1 MPGAMHDRKAFTE
14 CGWED
19 LMSNISVIADPGY
32 QGTDAITPM
41 KKPKGGEL
49 SVGNKENNRKISSI
63 RSAVERCI
71 AHVKNWKILA
81 TGYRG
86 RLAELPNVIRI
97 ITSLEFYR
105 LGW

>member
-1 MPGAMHDRKAFTE
+1 MCGSMHDRKAFTE

-19 LMSNISVIADPGY
+19 VLIDIPTIADPAY
-32 QGTDAITPM
+32 QGTHAITPR

-49 SVGNKENNRKISSI
+49 SASDKANNKTISSI

-86 RLAELPNVIRI
+86 RLAELPTIIRI
-97 ITSLEFYR
+97 VTSLEFYR

>member
-1 MPGAMHDRKAFTE
+1 
-14 CGWED
+14 
-19 LMSNISVIADPGY
+19 
-32 QGTDAITPM
+32 M
-41 KKPKGGEL
+41 KKPRGGEL

-63 RSAVERCI
+63 RSAVKRRI
-71 AHVKNWKILA
+71 AHNKNWKILA

-86 RLAELPNVIRI
+86 RFAELPNVIRI

>member
-1 MPGAMHDRKAFTE
+1 MHQ
-14 CGWED
+14 D
-19 LMSNISVIADPGY
+19 LRSRPRSGTPHSHEVSHISLAKRAY
-32 QGTDAITPM
+32 QGTHAITPR

-49 SVGNKENNRKISSI
+49 STNDKANNKTISSI

-86 RLAELPNVIRI
+86 RLAELPTIIRI
-97 ITSLEFYR
+97 IAALEFYR

>member
-1 MPGAMHDRKAFTE
+1 MHDRKAFTE
-14 CGWED
+14 SGWED
-19 LMSNISVIADPGY
+19 LLADTPVIGDPAY
-32 QGTDAITPM
+32 QGTHAITPR

-49 SVGNKENNRKISSI
+49 STGDKANNKTISSI

-71 AHVKNWKILA
+71 AHLKNWKILA

-86 RLAELPNVIRI
+86 RLSELPDIIRI
-97 ITSLEFYR
+97 IASLEFYR

>member
-1 MPGAMHDRKAFTE
+1 MPNHHCPAMPQVTTMDGQF
-14 CGWED
+14 
-19 LMSNISVIADPGY
+19 
-32 QGTDAITPM
+32 GTH
-41 KKPKGGEL
+41 
-49 SVGNKENNRKISSI
+49 

-71 AHVKNWKILA
+71 AHLKNWKILA

-97 ITSLEFYR
+97 VTRIEFYR

>member
-1 MPGAMHDRKAFTE
+1 M
-14 CGWED
+14 
-19 LMSNISVIADPGY
+19 
-32 QGTDAITPM
+32 
-41 KKPKGGEL
+41 
-49 SVGNKENNRKISSI
+49 ISSL

-81 TGYRG
+81 TGFRG

-97 ITSLEFYR
+97 VTTLEFYR

>member
-1 MPGAMHDRKAFTE
+1 MHDRKAFSE
-14 CGWED
+14 CGWENQLAD
-19 LMSNISVIADPGY
+19 TSVIGDPGY
-32 QGTDAITPM
+32 QGTHAITPR
-41 KKPKGGEL
+41 KKPKGGAL
-49 SVGNKENNRKISSI
+49 SIGDKANNKTISSL

-71 AHVKNWKILA
+71 AHLKNWKILA

-86 RLAELPNVIRI
+86 RLAELPNVIQI

>member
-1 MPGAMHDRKAFTE
+1 MRDRKAFAE
-14 CGWED
+14 CGWEH
-19 LMSNISVIADPGY
+19 LMSTISVIADPSYRGI
-32 QGTDAITPM
+32 DAITPM

-49 SVGNKENNRKISSI
+49 SVGNKGNNRKISSI

-71 AHVKNWKILA
+71 AHVKKWKIVA

-86 RLAELPNVIRI
+86 RLTEISNVIRV